1 MLILIGLGI
10 IFFVVYAWQY
20 YGLDT
25 LFTSPDETANYF
37 FIELFANQGQLSY
50 EEPLNVDVNNVIKPR
65 SMGVNGDNVVP
76 GSFLG
81 IILLYGLIAKIFG
94 LKIVLYL
101 TPLFSVISVIFF
113 YLLIKEVFNKKVAFV
128 SSVFLFF
135 LPPFWYYSARG
146 MFHNALF
153 ISLLIIGCYFIV
165 KSIKNSN
172 ATVKA
177 ISNYFLA
184 GLFVGLALI
193 TRTSET
199 IWIFVVTIL
208 LFSFFRKNIKWYFPV
223 IFFVVI
229 MLVFSPILFLNN
241 QLYGSPFS
249 FSYSSQ
255 TIDSSSL
262 QTFTQSSLE
271 KFKQLIWPFNFDFNY
286 ASQSFYNYI
295 LLIFPWF
302 SIFFVIG
309 FIRLWKNVINSIFF
323 KMRGLKYQASISEA
337 QKKYGILFTVILI
350 WLFLYYGSYF
360 FIEYL
365 DPTRI
370 ILGSSYLR
378 YWLPIFVFGLPFVTI
393 GISKVTFLFRQPLI
407 KKIIISTCFLFF
419 CSFSVITV
427 LSDPLQGLYAL
438 KTNISQDIQKN
449 RLIIA
454 QTESNS
460 IIISGYND
468 KVFFP
473 SRKVIVGWPAEDTL
487 FDKSMKVM
495 IREHPVYFF
504 YNPLDENSLRTKNLI
519 HKFNYNIEEVTNN
532 NRTEEVLYKI
542 Q

>member
-1 MLILIGLGI
+1 MIKSIFVSKNIYLLILIGLGI

-271 KFKQLIWPFNFDFNY
+271 KFKQLIWPFNFDFN
-286 ASQSFYNYI
+286 
-295 LLIFPWF
+295 
-302 SIFFVIG
+302 
-309 FIRLWKNVINSIFF
+309 
-323 KMRGLKYQASISEA
+323 
-337 QKKYGILFTVILI
+337 
-350 WLFLYYGSYF
+350 
-360 FIEYL
+360 
-365 DPTRI
+365 
-370 ILGSSYLR
+370 
-378 YWLPIFVFGLPFVTI
+378 
-393 GISKVTFLFRQPLI
+393 
-407 KKIIISTCFLFF
+407 
-419 CSFSVITV
+419 
-427 LSDPLQGLYAL
+427 
-438 KTNISQDIQKN
+438 
-449 RLIIA
+449 
-454 QTESNS
+454 
-460 IIISGYND
+460 
-468 KVFFP
+468 
-473 SRKVIVGWPAEDTL
+473 
-487 FDKSMKVM
+487 
-495 IREHPVYFF
+495 
-504 YNPLDENSLRTKNLI
+504 
-519 HKFNYNIEEVTNN
+519 
-532 NRTEEVLYKI
+532 
-542 Q
+542 